1 MGDWN
6 MRVVVFSLVV
16 AISLLVSGWP
26 PNAVV
31 TAQTL
36 PAAPVLA
43 PSTATPTN
51 VATATA
57 APTAAP
63 TPTPI
68 AVTAAAAP
76 AAPTSASAGT
86 VDPDVQRQM
95 TAAPSQLLPI
105 IVELRP
111 LPASALGTFP

>member
-16 AISLLVSGWP
+16 AIALLVSGWP

-31 TAQTL
+31 TAQTI
-36 PAAPVLA
+36 PAAPLLT

-68 AVTAAAAP
+68 AATAAVAPAAP
-76 AAPTSASAGT
+76 AAPTSASAGAI
-86 VDPDVQRQM
+86 DPDVQRQM
-95 TAAPSQLLPI
+95 TAAPAQLLPI

-111 LPASALGTFP
+111 LPAP